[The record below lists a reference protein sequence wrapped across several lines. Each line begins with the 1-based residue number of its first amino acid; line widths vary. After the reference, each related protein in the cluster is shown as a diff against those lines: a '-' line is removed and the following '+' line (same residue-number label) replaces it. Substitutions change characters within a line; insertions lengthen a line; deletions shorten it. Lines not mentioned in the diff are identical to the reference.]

1 RTVSDRGM
9 VAASKISLVQT
20 STGGSILFLRKN
32 GEKVKKGEVVA
43 RVDTSNYDDDI
54 AEIALDLKAEELT
67 LSLNRKK
74 AALIESSER
83 NRMLEKQKSYEHALL
98 EKKYEFSK
106 PLKST
111 MRKLVIQLELK
122 KLDLEE
128 ADSNLKRQTNL
139 YNKGFLSKASLEP
152 FERRFETAKEKVNEA
167 KLDISIAK
175 KGITKERRVELEQNV
190 MRRKADLERAEK
202 RMQRQLVEINDIIK
216 VSEQKIAELLH
227 KKDNLMYKLN
237 NSTCYAEQDGY
248 FRIRKFYD
256 WRSGGQYTE
265 YAPGVAVRERD
276 VIAEIVDPSEMK
288 VDVIFNESDFHK
300 LSAGLKVE
308 ISLPAY
314 SEKVFFGTLTR
325 IGAIGKDRNL
335 WLEELKGTSGVS
347 MYNGEINF
355 DAPGIDLHPGMSAM
369 LKIYLEEPSKGL
381 VIPRK
386 AVIEEEGKFFVVTES
401 KKVELTGSFINEF
414 KFEVLSGLKVG
425 DRVQILS
432 KGGI

>member
-1 RTVSDRGM
+1 MKKFLFIVLILAGVGAFVVYRFYWEQAAVKVEWIPVAEEEIERTISDRGM
-9 VAASKISLVQT
+9 VAASKIALVQT

-32 GEKVKKGEVVA
+32 GEKIKKGDVVA

-54 AEIALDLKAEELT
+54 AEIDLDLKAEELT

-83 NRMLEKQKSYEHALL
+83 NRMLEKQKSYEHALM
-98 EKKYEFSK
+98 EKNYEFSK

-111 MRKLVIQLELK
+111 MRKLHIQLELK

-128 ADSNLKRQTNL
+128 AESNLKRQTNL
-139 YNKGFLSKASLEP
+139 YDKGFLSKASLEP
-152 FERRFETAKEKVNEA
+152 FERRFETAREKVKEA
-167 KLDISIAK
+167 ELDISIAK

-202 RMQRQLVEINDIIK
+202 RMQRQLVEIYDIIK
-216 VSEQKIAELLH
+216 VSEQKIAELVH
-227 KKDNLMYKLN
+227 RKDNLMYKLN
-237 NSTCYAEQDGY
+237 NSTCYADQDGY
-248 FRIRKFYD
+248 FRIRKFFD

-300 LSAGLKVE
+300 LKAGMKVE

-314 SEKVFFGTLTR
+314 SEKVFWGTLTR

-335 WLEELKGTSGVS
+335 WLEE
-347 MYNGEINF
+347 
-355 DAPGIDLHPGMSAM
+355 
-369 LKIYLEEPSKGL
+369 
-381 VIPRK
+381 
-386 AVIEEEGKFFVVTES
+386 
-401 KKVELTGSFINEF
+401 
-414 KFEVLSGLKVG
+414 
-425 DRVQILS
+425 
-432 KGGI
+432 